1 MYGIR
6 FLLRREI
13 MRQRSSNVQKEYR
26 GKDDRNRRATN
37 LIIAAMAAEVERLGV
52 RIGVTD
58 VRL

>member
-1 MYGIR
+1 
-6 FLLRREI
+6 
-13 MRQRSSNVQKEYR
+13 MRQRSSNVQKESR

-37 LIIAAMAAEVERLGV
+37 LIIDAMAAEVERLGV